1 MKKFNQVL
9 TLALASLLLA
19 QPVLA
24 TPVKVEQ
31 SQEVKVEQP
40 GAVTLPEVKKPE
52 KTFQVKPVVVGGV
65 SYVSVKDLEKYA
77 GVKSEKYHQPT
88 NGVMMYTP
96 VSAIQ
101 ISNQPARPQV
111 NRQYIP
117 CNYGVKLFNGVPHVP
132 AKFTFENMNC
142 TVAYDTKTKLMTV
155 KYFGEPQPKLVDT
168 QLNTIKGYVKNADGT
183 PVVGAEVRMGAMK
196 EDGTGRSTNAG
207 GDNPNLPP
215 MTKTDENGYYEF
227 VGLDTAKYSRVQ
239 VGVNYTKTVGGKV
252 VKFEGHTP
260 GTFSKTKGA
269 LEDGFLRVDSR
280 LAEMP
285 VIYTYENIWD

>member
-52 KTFQVKPVVVGGV
+52 KTFQIKPVVIGGV
-65 SYVSVKDLEKYA
+65 SYVSVKDLEKHL
-77 GVKSEKYHQPT
+77 GVKWNPIPKF
-88 NGVMMYTP
+88 NGVSLYGP
-96 VSAIQ
+96 VSHIRFRDL
-101 ISNQPARPQV
+101 PGDPQV
-111 NRQYIP
+111 NRAHKPSANKNRTIK
-117 CNYGVKLFNGVPHVP
+117 GVIHVP

-155 KYFGEPQPKLVDT
+155 KYFGESQPKLVDT
-168 QLNTIKGYVKNADGT
+168 QLNTIKGYVKDADGK
-183 PVVGAEVRMGAMK
+183 PVVGAEVTL
-196 EDGTGRSTNAG
+196 DGFNKDATAQSTNAG

-215 MTKTDENGYYEF
+215 VTKTDENGYYEF
-227 VGLDTAKYSRVQ
+227 VGLDTAKYPRVS
-239 VGVNYTKTVGGKV
+239 VGVNCTKTVGGKV
-252 VKFEGHTP
+252 VKFEGGTP

-285 VIYTYENIWD
+285 VIYTYENIW